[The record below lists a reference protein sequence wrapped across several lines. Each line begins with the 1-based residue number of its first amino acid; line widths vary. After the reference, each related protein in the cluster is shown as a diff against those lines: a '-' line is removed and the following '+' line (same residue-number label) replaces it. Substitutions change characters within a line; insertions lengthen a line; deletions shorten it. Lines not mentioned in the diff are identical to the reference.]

1 MFEQII
7 KIYQERSGFL
17 LQLLGQHL
25 GISGIAIFLGG
36 IIGLTLGIW
45 IADHRRFAPPIIGV
59 TNVIYTIPSIALLGF
74 LIPIS
79 GIGNT
84 TACIALT
91 VYALMPM
98 VRNTYTGLTGIDRSI
113 IQAAEGMGSTT
124 RQIMFRIR
132 LPLAFPVIWTGFR
145 NMVVMIIAM
154 AGIASF
160 IGAGGLGVA
169 IYRGITTN
177 NLALTVAGGI
187 IIAALAFLLD
197 LALDGLG
204 KIIIKRRRLSV

>member
-1 MFEQII
+1 MV
-7 KIYQERSGFL
+7 
-17 LQLLGQHL
+17 
-25 GISGIAIFLGG
+25 ISFIAIFCGGVLG
-36 IIGLTLGIW
+36 LALGIF
-45 IADHRRFAPPIIGV
+45 ISTRPKLAPPIIGV

-98 VRNTYTGLTGIDRSI
+98 VKNTWAGLTGVDGHI
-113 IQAAEGMGSTT
+113 ISAAEGMGSTE
-124 RQIMFRIR
+124 RQIMRRIR

-145 NMVVMIIAM
+145 NMVVMVIAM

-177 NLALTVAGGI
+177 NLALTVAGGLVV
-187 IIAALAFLLD
+187 AALALLID
-197 LALDGLG
+197 LGLDGLG
-204 KIIIKRRRLSV
+204 KYIIKKRRLM

>member
-7 KIYQERSGFL
+7 NIYAQRGDFL
-17 LQLLGQHL
+17 AELLMQHL
-25 GISGIAIFLGG
+25 AISGIAIFSGGLLG
-36 IIGLTLGIW
+36 LLLGIW
-45 IADHRRFAPPIIGV
+45 VSEKPKIAPVVIGI
-59 TNVIYTIPSIALLGF
+59 TNIIYTIPSIALLGF

-79 GIGNT
+79 GIGNV

-98 VRNTYTGLTGIDRSI
+98 VRNTYTGLTEVDLKI
-113 IQAAEGMGSTT
+113 ISAAEGMGST
-124 RQIMFRIR
+124 RSQIMRRIR

-145 NMVVMIIAM
+145 NMVVMVIAM

-187 IIAALAFLLD
+187 IIAALAFLID
-197 LALDGLG
+197 LALDAVG
-204 KIIIKRRRLSV
+204 KYIIKKRRLSS